1 MAVSEKNVTGKFYR
15 IWSAADKLWHRIS
28 FWTHA
33 NDVEFNDG
41 KTAQTKV
48 GAIKGITTSTSAT
61 ETGYAADATTVAAL
75 NQSLGDL
82 SNKQDWK
89 KIGEFGDVSEHVI
102 SNIKNYQ
109 ELRVNF
115 MLYYSGGG
123 SYITRDYVFAVS
135 EAKDLEFLFLDGN
148 YYDSNNY
155 TSWCIVYNTARNSI
169 QNRPS
174 WLRSVI
180 LGKDTT
186 CQCIYRV
193 YGR

>member
-1 MAVSEKNVTGKFYR
+1 MSILSGYKKVKNYIETGSGK
-15 IWSAADKLWHRIS
+15 KLLSR
-28 FWTHA
+28 WTSS
-33 NDVEFNDG
+33 NTVEFNDG

-89 KIGEFGDVSEHVI
+89 KIGEFGDVNEHVI

-109 ELRVNF
+109 ELKVNF

-155 TSWCIVYNTARNSI
+155 TSWCIVYNTAKNSI

>member
-1 MAVSEKNVTGKFYR
+1 MAVSEKKVTGKFYR

-75 NQSLGDL
+75 NQSLSNL
-82 SNKQDWK
+82 SDKQNWK
-89 KIGEFGDVSEHVI
+89 KIGEFRDTNEHVI
-102 SNIKNYQ
+102 SNIKSYQ

-115 MLYYSGGG
+115 MLYYSGV
-123 SYITRDYVFAVS
+123 SYITRDYVFPVS
-135 EAKDLEFLFLDGN
+135 ESKNLEFLFLDGN

-155 TSWCIVYNTARNSI
+155 TSWGIVYNTARNSI

-186 CQCIYRV
+186 CQCVYRV

>member
-1 MAVSEKNVTGKFYR
+1 MSILSGYKKVKNYIETGSGK
-15 IWSAADKLWHRIS
+15 KLLSR
-28 FWTHA
+28 WTSS
-33 NDVEFNDG
+33 NTVEFNDG

-75 NQSLGDL
+75 NQSLGNL

-89 KIGEFGDVSEHVI
+89 EIGTFGDVNEHVL
-102 SNIKNYQ
+102 SNIKSYR

-115 MLYYSGGG
+115 MLYYSGS
-123 SYITRDYVFAVS
+123 SYITRDYVFPVS
-135 EAKDLEFLFLDGN
+135 ESNNLEFLFLDGN

-155 TSWCIVYNTARNSI
+155 TSWCIVYNTAKNSI
-169 QNRPS
+169 QNRAS
-174 WLRSVI
+174 WLRSVV
-180 LGKDTT
+180 LGKDAT
-186 CQCIYRV
+186 CQCVYRV

>member
-1 MAVSEKNVTGKFYR
+1 MAVSEKKVTGTFYR

-75 NQSLGDL
+75 NQSLGNL

-115 MLYYSGGG
+115 MLYYSES
-123 SYITRDYVFAVS
+123 SYITRDYVFPVS
-135 EAKDLEFLFLDGN
+135 ESNNLEFLFLDGN

-155 TSWCIVYNTARNSI
+155 TSWCIVYNTAKNSI
-169 QNRPS
+169 QNRAS
-174 WLRSVI
+174 WLRSVV
-180 LGKDTT
+180 LGKDAT
-186 CQCIYRV
+186 CRCVYRV

>member
-1 MAVSEKNVTGKFYR
+1 MSILSGYKKVKNYIETGSGK
-15 IWSAADKLWHRIS
+15 KLLSR
-28 FWTHA
+28 WTSS
-33 NDVEFNDG
+33 NTVEFEDR

-135 EAKDLEFLFLDGN
+135 ESKDLEFLFLDGN

>member
-1 MAVSEKNVTGKFYR
+1 MAVSEKKVTGKFYR

-75 NQSLGDL
+75 NQSLGNL

-89 KIGEFGDVSEHVI
+89 KIGEFGDVNEHVI

-115 MLYYSGGG
+115 MLYYSGD
-123 SYITRDYVFAVS
+123 SYITRDYVFPVS
-135 EAKDLEFLFLDGN
+135 ESKNLEFLFLDGN

-174 WLRSVI
+174 WLRSVV
-180 LGKDTT
+180 LGKDAT
-186 CQCIYRV
+186 CQCKYRV

>member
-1 MAVSEKNVTGKFYR
+1 MSILSGYKKVKNYIETGSGK
-15 IWSAADKLWHRIS
+15 KLLSR
-28 FWTHA
+28 WTSS
-33 NDVEFNDG
+33 NTVEFNDG

-75 NQSLGDL
+75 NQSLGNL

-89 KIGEFGDVSEHVI
+89 AIGTFEDVNEHVI
-102 SNIKNYQ
+102 SNIKSYR

-115 MLYYSGGG
+115 MLYYSGS
-123 SYITRDYVFAVS
+123 SYITRDYVFPVS
-135 EAKDLEFLFLDGN
+135 ESNNLEFLFLDGN

-155 TSWCIVYNTARNSI
+155 TSWCIVYNTEKNSI
-169 QNRPS
+169 QNRAS
-174 WLRSVI
+174 WLRSVV

-186 CQCIYRV
+186 CQCVYRV

>member
-1 MAVSEKNVTGKFYR
+1 MAVSEKKVTGKFYR

-75 NQSLGDL
+75 NQSLSNL

-89 KIGEFGDVSEHVI
+89 KIGEFGDVNEHVI

-109 ELRVNF
+109 ELKVNF

-123 SYITRDYVFAVS
+123 SYITRDYVFTVS
-135 EAKDLEFLFLDGN
+135 ESKDLEFLFLDGN

-155 TSWCIVYNTARNSI
+155 TSWCIVYNTAKNSI
-169 QNRPS
+169 QNRAS
-174 WLRSVI
+174 WLRSVV
-180 LGKDTT
+180 LGKDAT
-186 CQCIYRV
+186 CQCVYRV

>member
-1 MAVSEKNVTGKFYR
+1 MSILSGYKKVKNYIETGSGK
-15 IWSAADKLWHRIS
+15 KLLSR
-28 FWTHA
+28 WTSS
-33 NDVEFNDG
+33 NTVEFEDG

-48 GAIKGITTSTSAT
+48 GAIKGITTSTNT
-61 ETGYAADATTVAAL
+61 KETGYAADATTVAAL

-89 KIGEFGDVSEHVI
+89 KIGEFRDVNEHVI

-115 MLYYSGGG
+115 MFYYSGN
-123 SYITRDYVFAVS
+123 SYITRDYVFPVS
-135 EAKDLEFLFLDGN
+135 ESNNLEFLFLDGY
-148 YYDSNNY
+148 YYDNNNY
-155 TSWCIVYNTARNSI
+155 SSWCIVYNTARNSI
-169 QNRPS
+169 QNRSS

-180 LGKDTT
+180 LGKDTI
-186 CQCIYRV
+186 CQCVYRV

>member
-1 MAVSEKNVTGKFYR
+1 MSILSGYKKVKNYIETGSGK
-15 IWSAADKLWHRIS
+15 KLLSR
-28 FWTHA
+28 WTSS
-33 NDVEFNDG
+33 NTVEFNDG

-75 NQSLGDL
+75 NQSLGNL

-89 KIGEFGDVSEHVI
+89 KIGEFGDVNEHVI

-115 MLYYSGGG
+115 MLYYSGD
-123 SYITRDYVFAVS
+123 SYITRDYVFPVS
-135 EAKDLEFLFLDGN
+135 ESKSLEFLFLDGN

-186 CQCIYRV
+186 CQCVYRV